1 MGYRSEVVLAFDP
14 RVKPL
19 LACVFAKH
27 SQVLALCL
35 DGLQRDDED
44 VIYYRW
50 DYIKWFE
57 DHPEIAPLVDF
68 MDKLDNEDQ
77 LFINDEEVEGCE
89 LYRFVRVGE
98 EPDDLDDRGHGF
110 GCDITPVTSIHV
122 DF

>member
-27 SQVLALCL
+27 PKVLALCL
-35 DGLQRDDED
+35 DGLVSDDD
-44 VIYYRW
+44 DAIYYRW
-50 DYIKWFE
+50 DYIKWF
-57 DHPEIAPLVDF
+57 HGAAEIDALEDF
-68 MDKLDNEDQ
+68 MDKLDNEDVAGV
-77 LFINDEEVEGCE
+77 LGDE

-98 EPDDLDDRGHGF
+98 DCDDLDDRGHGF
-110 GCDITPVTSIHV
+110 GCDISPVTSIHV

>member
-35 DGLQRDDED
+35 DGLVSDDD
-44 VIYYRW
+44 DAIYYRW
-50 DYIKWFE
+50 DYIKWHE
-57 DHPEIAPLVDF
+57 GHPQIAPLVDF
-68 MDKLDNEDQ
+68 MDKLDNEDVAGV
-77 LFINDEEVEGCE
+77 LGDE

-98 EPDDLDDRGHGF
+98 DCDDLDDRGHGF

-122 DF
+122 DYG

>member
-19 LACVFAKH
+19 LACVLAKYPKTR
-27 SQVLALCL
+27 ALCL
-35 DGLQRDDED
+35 DGLQREDED

-50 DYIKWFE
+50 DYIKWSNGYA
-57 DHPEIAPLVDF
+57 EIDALEGF
-68 MDKLDNEDQ
+68 MDKLDVED
-77 LFINDEEVEGCE
+77 LFINNEEVEGCE

-98 EPDDLDDRGHGF
+98 EHGDVDDRGDGF
-110 GCDITPVTSIHV
+110 GCDISPVTSIQV

>member
-50 DYIKWFE
+50 DYIKWF
-57 DHPEIAPLVDF
+57 HGAAEIDALEAF
-68 MDKLDNEDQ
+68 MDKLDDEDVGGV
-77 LFINDEEVEGCE
+77 LGDE
-89 LYRFVRVGE
+89 LYRFVRGGE
-98 EPDDLDDRGHGF
+98 EHGDVDERGHGF
-110 GCDITPVTSIHV
+110 ACDVTPVTRIHV
-122 DF
+122 DFG

>member
-27 SQVLALCL
+27 PKVLGLCL
-35 DGLQRDDED
+35 DGLQREDED

-50 DYIKWFE
+50 DYIKWF
-57 DHPEIAPLVDF
+57 HGAAEIDALEDF

-98 EPDDLDDRGHGF
+98 EHGDVDDRGHGF
-110 GCDITPVTSIHV
+110 GCDINPVTRIQV
-122 DF
+122 GF

>member
-27 SQVLALCL
+27 PKVLALCL
-35 DGLQRDDED
+35 DGLQGEDEGA
-44 VIYYRW
+44 IYYRW
-50 DYIKWFE
+50 DYIKWYNGYA
-57 DHPEIAPLVDF
+57 EIAALEDF
-68 MDKLDNEDQ
+68 MDKLDVED

-98 EPDDLDDRGHGF
+98 EHGDVDDRGHGF
-110 GCDITPVTSIHV
+110 GCDINAVTKIEV

>member
-50 DYIKWFE
+50 DYIKWFYGAA
-57 DHPEIAPLVDF
+57 EIDALEDF
-68 MDKLDNEDQ
+68 MDKLDNEN

-98 EPDDLDDRGHGF
+98 ETGDVDERGHGF
-110 GCDITPVTSIHV
+110 ACDITPVTSIHV